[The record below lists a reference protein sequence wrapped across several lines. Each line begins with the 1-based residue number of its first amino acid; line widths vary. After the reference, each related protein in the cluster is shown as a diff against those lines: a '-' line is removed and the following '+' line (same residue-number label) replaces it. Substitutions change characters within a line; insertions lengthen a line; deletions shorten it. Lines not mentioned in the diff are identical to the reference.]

1 MIYKHAPK
9 HRILLKIDSRRNMN
23 TFLFFNE
30 SILCNPQC
38 FCLDILPSSS
48 TLDKFLFK
56 LLDPS
61 KHNKHVL
68 NNVND
73 DLV

>member
-1 MIYKHAPK
+1 
-9 HRILLKIDSRRNMN
+9 MN

-56 LLDPS
+56 LLDLDS
-61 KHNKHVL
+61 KHVL

-73 DLV
+73 DLVNG